1 MPVRDGRRADH
12 DHVSDHDHDCDT
24 TPIASMPAATTV
36 TAPSIRTGTTQNP
49 QLQATRR
56 TVTMAITDDIRK
68 AVTDPTP
75 FYFAAGTADLALQQA
90 KKVPGLVEQ
99 LRAEAP
105 AKIDAVRQTDP
116 KAVQEKATA
125 RVKETQENLQTKV
138 TEIIGTL
145 DTDLKKLG
153 ETAQDLALRSVGV
166 AAEYAVK
173 ARETYE
179 KVAEHG
185 EQAVKTWRGEAAE
198 EIEDFAIAVEPKA
211 EPVEVKETAGPAV
224 ARPAP
229 APAPAAKK
237 TAVKKAPARKPAAKK
252 TTPPAK

>member
-1 MPVRDGRRADH
+1 
-12 DHVSDHDHDCDT
+12 
-24 TPIASMPAATTV
+24 
-36 TAPSIRTGTTQNP
+36 
-49 QLQATRR
+49 
-56 TVTMAITDDIRK
+56 MAITDDLRK
-68 AVTDPTP
+68 TLSDPTP

-90 KKVPGLVEQ
+90 KKVPALVEQ

-105 AKIDAVRQTDP
+105 ARIEAVRNTDP

-125 RVKETQENLQTKV
+125 RAKEAQETLQAKV
-138 TEIIGTL
+138 NEFIGTI
-145 DTDLKKLG
+145 DVDLKKLG

-179 KVAEHG
+179 RVAEHG

-198 EIEDFAIAVEPKA
+198 EIEDLAIVVEGKP
-211 EPVEVKETAGPAV
+211 EPVEVKDDRPKPAE
-224 ARPAP
+224 AKTDLAADRK
-229 APAPAAKK
+229 PAAKK
-237 TAVKKAPARKPAAKK
+237 APAPRKTTTTTTTAKK